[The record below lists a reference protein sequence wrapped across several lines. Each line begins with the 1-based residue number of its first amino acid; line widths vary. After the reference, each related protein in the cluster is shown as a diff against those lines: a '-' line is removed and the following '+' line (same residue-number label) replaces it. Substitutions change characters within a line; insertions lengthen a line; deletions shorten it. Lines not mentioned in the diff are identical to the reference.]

1 MPHSL
6 AESTAHLQRLVAA
19 IMKESD
25 PLRFDTLA
33 DEIWKELAERDSLK
47 EGMGDIAGVPF

>member
-6 AESTAHLQRLVAA
+6 AESSANLKRLVAE

-33 DEIWKELAERDSLK
+33 DKIWNELAERDSLK
-47 EGMGDIAGVPF
+47 EAMGDIAVFPW

>member
-6 AESTAHLQRLVAA
+6 AESTAHLQRLVAE

-47 EGMGDIAGVPF
+47 EAMGEIGLFPW